1 MKLTTARTLRALLS
15 SLPLFG
21 ALSFFAPSFASANEP
36 PVAVIATGD
45 AAADATAEA
54 PVSAP
59 SELDEFAQR
68 EEAAQLDDFQGGDQV
83 IITTSGVVLILVI
96 VLLVVIIL

>member
-1 MKLTTARTLRALLS
+1 MKLTPARTLRALLL
-15 SLPLFG
+15 SLPLLG
-21 ALSFFAPSFASANEP
+21 AASLLAPSVASADET
-36 PVAVIATGD
+36 PVAAIAAGD
-45 AAADATAEA
+45 AAPEA